1 MLEPIFRFDRPGGA
15 RYVNAAISAGQAG
28 QLAGLLR
35 EREGRRLAVQL
46 ERATR
51 VPANPI
57 VRLAA
62 AESRLLL
69 DALDEL
75 ARTFGL
81 GGNLEQLRRAVAAE
95 VALHSR

>member
-46 ERATR
+46 ERATLM
-51 VPANPI
+51 ANVEWLEGMAI
-57 VRLAA
+57 QLA
-62 AESRLLL
+62 EIRTLPEVVDRSR
-69 DALDEL
+69 
-75 ARTFGL
+75 
-81 GGNLEQLRRAVAAE
+81 
-95 VALHSR
+95 